1 MWFGAFKG
9 RTTIEGSIMRIAL
22 VQINPLIGDFKRQC
36 ENIIARCQ
44 QAKASGC
51 DLAVF
56 PELGVCGYPP
66 RDLLEQKV
74 FIDANLKA
82 LEHLVNTVRG
92 IGVVVG
98 FVAPNPDDMAKT
110 LFNAAVL
117 FEDGRILH
125 QVNKQL
131 LPTYDV
137 FDERR
142 HFEPGH
148 PSPVLDYKGHR
159 IGLTICEDIWN
170 DKDVFSRRMYGVDP
184 VAQLVGAGA
193 DLLINI
199 AASPFHMAKIDFRDR
214 MLATIAKKYGVPVIF
229 VNQVGGN
236 DHVLFDG
243 ASTVFKDDG
252 QVVARGA
259 DFTEDLVVFDTRS
272 QLGQCHDISET
283 PVASVLKAL
292 IMGTRDYVTKCGF
305 KTAVIG
311 LSGGI
316 DSALTAYIAQQALG
330 KENVATVFMPSKYT
344 SGDNYEDTQV
354 LAHNLDLSYSILP
367 IDEIFNQFVE
377 KLVPGADPHR
387 PGTTEQNIQ
396 ARIRGTLLMGISNRD
411 GSLVL
416 TTGNKSELAV
426 GYCTLYGDMNGGLAV
441 ISDVPKT
448 LVYELCRHINKDRPI
463 IPQRILDKAPSA
475 ELKPDQTD
483 QDDLPPYE
491 VIDAILKGY
500 VEEALSPEE
509 LVATGL
515 DPKAVTDIIRRVD
528 QNEYKRFQAAPGLK
542 VTPKAFGEGRRYPL
556 AKRFRPV
563 E

>member
-1 MWFGAFKG
+1 MK
-9 RTTIEGSIMRIAL
+9 IAL
-22 VQINPLIGDFKRQC
+22 IQINPLIGDFKRQC
-36 ENIIARCQ
+36 EKIIADSLR
-44 QAKASGC
+44 AKSLGC

-66 RDLLEQKV
+66 RDLLEQKA
-74 FIDANLKA
+74 FIDANLRA
-82 LEHLVNTVRG
+82 LEFLVNTIHG

-110 LFNAAVL
+110 LFNSGVL

-125 QVNKQL
+125 QVSKQL
-131 LPTYDV
+131 LPSYDV

-142 HFEPGH
+142 HFEPGQ
-148 PSPVLDYKGHR
+148 PTLPMAYKGHR
-159 IGLTICEDIWN
+159 IGLTICEDVWN
-170 DKDVFSRRMYGVDP
+170 DKDVFARRMYGVDP

-199 AASPFHMAKIDFRDR
+199 AASPFHMGKIDFRDR
-214 MLATIAKKYGVPVIF
+214 MLATIAGKYKIPVIF

-236 DHVLFDG
+236 DHILFDG
-243 ASTVFKDDG
+243 ASTVFDTDG
-252 QVVARGA
+252 RIVARGA
-259 DFTEDLVVFDTRS
+259 DFAEDLVVFDTLSRVGDS
-272 QLGQCHDISET
+272 RPISET
-283 PVASVLKAL
+283 PVASVLNAL

-316 DSALTAYIAQQALG
+316 DSALTAYVAQQALG
-330 KENVATVFMPSKYT
+330 RENVATVFMPSRYT
-344 SGDNYEDTQV
+344 AGHNYEDTEA
-354 LAHNLDLSYSILP
+354 LARNLGLDYSIIP
-367 IDEIFNQFVE
+367 IDGIFGQFVE
-377 KLVPGADPHR
+377 KLVPDADHGQ
-387 PGTTEQNIQ
+387 PGVTEQNIQ
-396 ARIRGTLLMGISNRD
+396 ARIRGTLLMGLSNRD

-448 LVYELCRHINKDRPI
+448 LVYDICRYINKDAEV
-463 IPQRILDKAPSA
+463 IPQRILDKPPSA

-500 VEEALSPEE
+500 VEQALSADE
-509 LVATGL
+509 LVAAGH
-515 DPKAVTDIIRRVD
+515 DPQAVADVVRRVD

-542 VTPKAFGEGRRYPL
+542 VTAKAFGEGRRYPL

-563 E
+563 D